1 MTWVHDLAQSHFKFH
16 PDEEFM
22 KYFGDVFRVVYASE
36 YQYKSFTYSY
46 YILKPHN
53 KPSARYGIG
62 EIIAIYVPYPEIQ
75 ARVIDALIDLQQNV
89 HANRVHQVW
98 NILITESANPVE
110 DLEELTRDKDVE
122 VYSIPFSRQELEQK
136 VDADFIHLRLKTYI
150 QDRDLFDSQSALRS
164 KLFFFGRDDLVN
176 KLIAAVEK
184 GQNFGL
190 FGLRK
195 VGKTSLLYA
204 LEMYLE
210 RVKTHTV
217 IHIDCQTPAIYLKRW
232 DGLLVYIYEKLTNQ
246 TMEFQ
251 APDRIAEAFSNA
263 ISKHPRKVLLV
274 FDEIENISFGGLSQ
288 AKHWNDDFLPF
299 WGTIRAAHQEG
310 KMTFGVAGVNPR
322 IFETAVIGGSDNPFM
337 LGATNVAV
345 NFLEEVAIKRMVK
358 TIGEYMG
365 LRIEGG
371 VYPWLYEQYGGHPLL
386 TRKACSLVYN
396 KARMSSGDC
405 LTLDS
410 FTSRQD
416 WLDQQ
421 LGQNVLNI
429 LAVLIQHYPNE
440 YDHLMAIA
448 RGDRELFE
456 FLKNDPEL
464 EIELKHILS
473 YNILKSGKENE
484 PIFIIEALKRFLVQS
499 GKAAKEA
506 IGELSQSSR
515 PTAYE
520 VLPQPDQLDLWTRLS
535 RARNQLEPQLRQL
548 VLRALLFKYGENNA
562 RKRVIESFPDDRKA
576 NFEGHSLQE
585 IFGGDSKLLFFSDL
599 KNLVSRNWELMQHV
613 FDNDKKGFQLRMD
626 RINSD
631 GRADAHAN
639 NISEKEVIQI
649 EAYVTELLKQID
661 PFLS

>member
-1 MTWVHDLAQSHFKFH
+1 MSWVHEAALKHFNSH
-16 PDEEFM
+16 PNEEFM

-36 YQYKSFTYSY
+36 HRYKSSTYSY
-46 YILKPHN
+46 YILKPYSR
-53 KPSARYGIG
+53 PSQRYGIG
-62 EIIAIYVPYPEIQ
+62 EIIALYSPYPEIQ
-75 ARVIDALIDLQQNV
+75 AREIDALIELQQTI
-89 HANRVHQVW
+89 HSNRVHQVW
-98 NILITESANPVE
+98 NILITDSERPVA
-110 DLEELTRDKDVE
+110 DLEALTKDKDLE
-122 VYSIPFSRQELEQK
+122 VYSIPFSKTELDK
-136 VDADFIHLRLKTYI
+136 KPSSDFIHDRLKSYI

-176 KLIAAVEK
+176 RLIAAVEK

-217 IHIDCQTPAIYLKRW
+217 VHIDCQTPAIYLKRW
-232 DGLLVYIYEKLTNQ
+232 DSLLAFIYEKLTNE
-246 TMEFQ
+246 TMSFQ
-251 APDRIAEAFSNA
+251 SPDRVAEAFSKA
-263 ISKHPRKVLLV
+263 VTQHSKKVLLV

-288 AKHWNDDFLPF
+288 ARHWNDDFLPF

-322 IFETAVIGGSDNPFM
+322 IFETPVIGGSDNPLM
-337 LGATNVAV
+337 LGATNVNV
-345 NFLEEVAIKRMVK
+345 NFLDEVSIKRMVK

-365 LRIEGG
+365 LEIEGG
-371 VYPWLYEQYGGHPLL
+371 VYPWLYQQYGGHPLL

-396 KARMSSGDC
+396 KARISSGDQ
-405 LTLDS
+405 LALAS

-448 RGDRELFE
+448 KGDGELFE
-456 FLKNDPEL
+456 FLLKDAQYES
-464 EIELKHILS
+464 ELKHILS
-473 YNILKSGKENE
+473 YNILKSSKQHE
-484 PIFIIEALKRFLVQS
+484 PIFIIEALRRFLVQS
-499 GKAAKEA
+499 GESAREA
-506 IGELSQSSR
+506 IGELSRSST

-520 VLPQPDQLDLWTRLS
+520 VLPQPDQLDLWARLS
-535 RARNQLEPQLRQL
+535 RARNQLETQLRKVILQ
-548 VLRALLFKYGENNA
+548 ALLFKYGEKAA
-562 RKRVIESFPDDRKA
+562 RKYVIESFPNDRKK
-576 NFEGHSLQE
+576 NFEGHSLHE
-585 IFGGDSKLLFFSDL
+585 IFSGDSKLLFFIDL
-599 KNLVSRNWELMQHV
+599 KNLVNRNWELMQHV
-613 FDNDKKGFQLRMD
+613 FDNDKKAFQLRMD

-639 NISEKEVIQI
+639 NISEKEVIQL
-649 EAYVTELLKQID
+649 EAYITEILNQID
-661 PFLS
+661 PFL